1 MGRTESAAIPLAA
14 HCERDSGR
22 WESNYFPVCRTVKVS
37 PATAIVPVRD
47 VVPVGRAATSYP
59 RFPGT
64 NRDPRSIADRGPA
77 TTCRGGH
84 RDLRRAARAV
94 VFNRSR
100 IDGERTEA

>member
-59 RFPGT
+59 TIPAPLPDFPERIVIHGALLT
-64 NRDPRSIADRGPA
+64 AVQPQPAGADTA
-77 TTCRGGH
+77 IS
-84 RDLRRAARAV
+84 AAPPEPSSSTAP
-94 VFNRSR
+94 
-100 IDGERTEA
+100 